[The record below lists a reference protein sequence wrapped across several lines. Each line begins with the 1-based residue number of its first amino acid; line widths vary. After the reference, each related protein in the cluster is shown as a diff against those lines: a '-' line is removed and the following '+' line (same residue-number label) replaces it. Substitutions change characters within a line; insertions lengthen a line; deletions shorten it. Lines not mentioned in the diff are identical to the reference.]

1 MTATKKRKRLKS
13 GDKVKVRHWDSS
25 QNKHVLADA
34 FLDNYSHVSGTWQFK
49 QPCPVVWAYR
59 DDIEPIEDTS
69 HILLPGCF
77 HASEC
82 DVYAEAGPRVQTEDA
97 DGFGWFVAECDSVEA
112 GEALAKILNGLT
124 QEQLEPLSV
133 ALSKDRASD

>member
-1 MTATKKRKRLKS
+1 MVKTKRKKLKA
-13 GDKVKVRHWDSS
+13 GDKVKVRYWDTL
-25 QNKHVLADA
+25 QQKPVWADA
-34 FLDNYSHVSGTWQFK
+34 VLDHYNHVSGTWQFK

-59 DDIEPIEDTS
+59 DDIKEAKPTI
-69 HILLPGCF
+69 ILLPGCF

-82 DVYAEAGPRVQTEDA
+82 DVYAEAGPRVQTEDT

-133 ALSKDRASD
+133 AVSKDRESD